1 MAKLIY
7 TLLFLLKNSVRGQ
20 KGATA
25 IEYGLIVGLMAAI
38 VVSVL
43 GIFGDQLEA
52 LFQAVADKLGDAANS
67 VSNTDNTP

>member
-7 TLLFLLKNSVRGQ
+7 TLLFLLKNSVRDQ

-38 VVSVL
+38 VVSIL
-43 GIFGDQLEA
+43 GIFGDELEG
-52 LFQAVADKLGDAANS
+52 LFQAVADKLGDAADS
-67 VSNTDNTP
+67 VSSSDN